1 MRLDGT
7 LKKMKAP
14 EGENKKEWES
24 IRTKKGEHD
33 CAIKEDSDGFGA
45 QKCFDSCECQGA
57 RMCERYLTK
66 VGWGSDGSSCL
77 EMEPLDYHDEV
88 SIMFFPNQVL
98 CKCRMAKSSG
108 TSAREAHGTKAHRE
122 KNAMGLEK
130 GELNIQN
137 HLIND

>member
-14 EGENKKEWES
+14 EGENKKELES

-57 RMCERYLTK
+57 RMRERGLNK
-66 VGWGSDGSSCL
+66 VGWGSGDTGSPNTG
-77 EMEPLDYHDEV
+77 PLDYHDEV
-88 SIMFFPNQVL
+88 SIIFFPNKVI
-98 CKCRMAKSSG
+98 CECRMAKSSG
-108 TSAREAHGTKAHRE
+108 TSAREAHGTKAY
-122 KNAMGLEK
+122 
-130 GELNIQN
+130 
-137 HLIND
+137 